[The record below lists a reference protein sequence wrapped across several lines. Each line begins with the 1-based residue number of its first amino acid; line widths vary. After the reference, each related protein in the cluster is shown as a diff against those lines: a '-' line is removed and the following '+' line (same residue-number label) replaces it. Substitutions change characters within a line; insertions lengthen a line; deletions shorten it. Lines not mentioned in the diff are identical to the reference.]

1 MCIIIERND
10 IDTILDG
17 IAKDLS
23 NEEKERE
30 EAIALSRKAIR
41 LSKNIIHAIHTD
53 DVYDDAREEL
63 RTLMTALSGKNRTF
77 AKDAM
82 MEYAEAEILISAVS
96 GVRTPTPDELGIDG
110 GSWLMGM
117 ADTIGELRRI
127 VLTRLMES
135 DVDTAKELF
144 SAMEVMCEGL
154 MMFDVPDA
162 ILPIRRKQDIAR
174 GVVERTRSDLLN
186 AKMSY
191 GTPERDEAA

>member
-1 MCIIIERND
+1 MDTCVVIEETD
-10 IDTILDG
+10 MDTILDR

-23 NEEKERE
+23 IEEKERE
-30 EAIALSRKAIR
+30 EVMALSRKAIR
-41 LSKNIIHAIHTD
+41 LSKKIIHAIHTD
-53 DVYDDAREEL
+53 DIYDDAREEL
-63 RTLMTALSGKNRTF
+63 RTLMSTLSEKNRIF

-96 GVRTPTPDELGIDG
+96 GTQTPTPEDLGMDG

-127 VLTRLMES
+127 VLTHLMES

-144 SAMEVMCEGL
+144 SVMEIMCEGL

-162 ILPIRRKQDIAR
+162 ILPIRRKQDVAR
-174 GVVERTRSDLLN
+174 GVVEKTRSDLLN

-191 GTPERDEAA
+191 HVTE

>member
-1 MCIIIERND
+1 MDTCVVIEETD
-10 IDTILDG
+10 MDTILDR

-23 NEEKERE
+23 IEEKERE
-30 EAIALSRKAIR
+30 EVMALSRKAIR
-41 LSKNIIHAIHTD
+41 LSKKIIHAIHTD
-53 DVYDDAREEL
+53 DIYDDAREEL
-63 RTLMTALSGKNRTF
+63 RTLMSTLSEKNRIF

-96 GVRTPTPDELGIDG
+96 GTQTPTPEDLGMDG

-127 VLTRLMES
+127 VLTHLMES

-144 SAMEVMCEGL
+144 SVMEIMCEGL

-162 ILPIRRKQDIAR
+162 ILPIRRKQDVAR
-174 GVVERTRSDLLN
+174 GVVEKTRSDLLN

-191 GTPERDEAA
+191 RVTE

>member
-1 MCIIIERND
+1 MDTCVVIEETD
-10 IDTILDG
+10 MDTILDR

-23 NEEKERE
+23 IEEKERE
-30 EAIALSRKAIR
+30 EVMALSRKAIR
-41 LSKNIIHAIHTD
+41 LSKKIIHAIHTD
-53 DVYDDAREEL
+53 DIYDDAREEL
-63 RTLMTALSGKNRTF
+63 RTLMSTLSEKNRRF

-96 GVRTPTPDELGIDG
+96 GTQTPSPEDLGMDG

-127 VLTRLMES
+127 VLTHLMES

-144 SAMEVMCEGL
+144 SVMEIMCEGL

-162 ILPIRRKQDIAR
+162 ILPIRRKQDVAR
-174 GVVERTRSDLLN
+174 GVVEKTRSDLLN

-191 GTPERDEAA
+191 CVME

>member
-1 MCIIIERND
+1 MDTCVVIEETD
-10 IDTILDG
+10 MDTILDR

-23 NEEKERE
+23 IEEKERE
-30 EAIALSRKAIR
+30 EVMALSRKAIR
-41 LSKNIIHAIHTD
+41 LSKKIIHAIHTD
-53 DVYDDAREEL
+53 DIYDDAREEL
-63 RTLMTALSGKNRTF
+63 RTLMSTLSEKNRRF

-96 GVRTPTPDELGIDG
+96 GAQTPSPEDLGMDG

-127 VLTRLMES
+127 VLTHLMES
-135 DVDTAKELF
+135 DADTAKELF
-144 SAMEVMCEGL
+144 SVMEIMCEGL

-162 ILPIRRKQDIAR
+162 ILPIRRKQDVAR
-174 GVVERTRSDLLN
+174 GVVEKTRSDLLN

-191 GTPERDEAA
+191 RVTE

>member
-1 MCIIIERND
+1 MDTCVVIEETD
-10 IDTILDG
+10 MDTILDR

-23 NEEKERE
+23 IEEKERE
-30 EAIALSRKAIR
+30 EVMALSRKAIR
-41 LSKNIIHAIHTD
+41 LSKKIIHAIHTD
-53 DVYDDAREEL
+53 DIYDDAREEL
-63 RTLMTALSGKNRTF
+63 RTLMSTLSEKNRRF

-96 GVRTPTPDELGIDG
+96 GTQTPTPEDLGMDG

-127 VLTRLMES
+127 VLTHLMES

-144 SAMEVMCEGL
+144 SVMEIMCEGL

-162 ILPIRRKQDIAR
+162 ILPIRRKQDVAR
-174 GVVERTRSDLLN
+174 GVVEKTRSDLLN

-191 GTPERDEAA
+191 HVTE

>member
-1 MCIIIERND
+1 MDTCVVIEETD
-10 IDTILDG
+10 MDTILDR

-23 NEEKERE
+23 IEEKERE
-30 EAIALSRKAIR
+30 EVMALSRKAIR
-41 LSKNIIHAIHTD
+41 LSKKIIHAIHTD
-53 DVYDDAREEL
+53 DIYDDAREEL
-63 RTLMTALSGKNRTF
+63 RTLMSTLSEKNRRF

-96 GVRTPTPDELGIDG
+96 GTQTPSPEDLGMDG

-127 VLTRLMES
+127 VLTHLMES
-135 DVDTAKELF
+135 DMDTAKELF
-144 SAMEVMCEGL
+144 SVMEIMCEGL

-162 ILPIRRKQDIAR
+162 ILPIRRKQDVAR
-174 GVVERTRSDLLN
+174 GVVEKTRSDLLN

-191 GTPERDEAA
+191 HVTE

>member
-1 MCIIIERND
+1 MDTCVVIEETD
-10 IDTILDG
+10 MDTILDR

-23 NEEKERE
+23 IEEKERE
-30 EAIALSRKAIR
+30 EVMALSRKAIR
-41 LSKNIIHAIHTD
+41 LSKKIIHAIHTND
-53 DVYDDAREEL
+53 IYDDAREEL
-63 RTLMTALSGKNRTF
+63 RTLMSTLSEKNRRF

-96 GVRTPTPDELGIDG
+96 GTQTPTPEDLGMDG

-127 VLTRLMES
+127 VLTHLMES

-144 SAMEVMCEGL
+144 SVMEIMCEGL

-162 ILPIRRKQDIAR
+162 ILPIGRKQDVAR
-174 GVVERTRSDLLN
+174 GVVEKTRSDLLN

-191 GTPERDEAA
+191 RVTE

>member
-1 MCIIIERND
+1 MDTCVVIKETNM
-10 IDTILDG
+10 DTILDR

-23 NEEKERE
+23 IEEKERE
-30 EAIALSRKAIR
+30 EVMALSRKAIR
-41 LSKNIIHAIHTD
+41 LSKKIIHAIHTND
-53 DVYDDAREEL
+53 IYDDAREEL
-63 RTLMTALSGKNRTF
+63 RTLMSTLSEKNRRF

-96 GVRTPTPDELGIDG
+96 GTQTPTPEDLGMDG

-127 VLTRLMES
+127 VLTHLMES

-144 SAMEVMCEGL
+144 SVMEIMCEGL

-162 ILPIRRKQDIAR
+162 ILPIRRKQDVAR

-191 GTPERDEAA
+191 RVTE